1 MKFKKLFLVLLI
13 GLFAFADKVEAK
25 SFPIE
30 EFYLEN
36 GMQVVVIENHKA
48 PIVKHMVFYKTGAV
62 DEPRGKGGV
71 AHLLEHLMF
80 RGTKK
85 VKGQEFNKIMEQNG
99 AESNAFTS
107 QDVTAYHQFL
117 DISRLEL
124 AMFLEADRM
133 KNLTISDE
141 DFVTERD
148 IVFQERKQRVDSNPS
163 AKFYEILRK
172 TLWGNHPYGNP
183 VTGLDDEIK
192 NLTKKDVIDFYNK
205 YYSPNNAVLILSGD
219 VTVDTAKRLAEK
231 YYGKIKPSKF
241 DVNNFETL
249 PENFEAKIKMKMSEV
264 KLSRLVKMMAVP
276 SFVQD
281 KNKAYALDVLVKY
294 LTQDENSPL
303 YQRLVAQGKK
313 ALSVGAYYDGIS
325 RSLGSFSFSAVPV
338 GKLDER
344 FEKYVDDAWNYAI
357 NKLDEFE
364 LDRTKKKMLSDLVYM
379 KDNPSTLAQTT
390 GWMASTGVAVEE
402 LQKYEENIKKVK
414 LDDVKNMAD
423 FVWNKAPKAT
433 GILLAGED
441 K

>member
-1 MKFKKLFLVLLI
+1 MIIKKLFLILLF
-13 GLFAFADKVEAK
+13 GLFAFENNAK
-25 SFPIE
+25 AEQFDIK

-48 PIVKHMVFYKTGAV
+48 PIIKHMVFYKTGAV

-133 KNLTISDE
+133 KNLSISDE

-172 TLWGNHPYGNP
+172 TLWGKHPYGNP

-219 VTVDTAKRLAEK
+219 IKFDEAKRLAEK

-249 PENFEAKIKMKMSEV
+249 PENFEAKIKMKMNEV
-264 KLSRLVKMMAVP
+264 KLSRLVKLMAVP

-303 YQRLVAQGKK
+303 YQKMVTQGKK
-313 ALSVGAYYDGIS
+313 ALDVGAYYDGIS
-325 RSLGSFSFSAVPV
+325 RSYGSFSFSAVPV